1 MYLPEELSVSKM
13 HKLFLFEIRINV
25 SYLVYYQVF
34 KNEFSILF
42 GIPRT
47 NTCAKCDELTLKISA
62 AVDVDTKQRLIN
74 EKDLHLRKAE
84 KFRQIKNHYK
94 LEAKA
99 GKCMAI
105 SFDFQQNLPLPHIKT
120 SDVFYKSQ
128 LWYYVFGIH
137 DLADNS
143 ASMYVYTED
152 VARKGA
158 NDVTS
163 MILHYLNN
171 TDLTHS
177 HLVIFSDGCSG
188 QNKNHVMVY
197 FQYILVH
204 ALKLFKKVT
213 HVFPIRGHS
222 FLPNDQDFALI
233 EKKKRRN
240 SPEVPEDWD
249 ALIKEARVK
258 PSPFVVVNMTQ
269 DMFFN
274 IQNARSSYFLKVP
287 RPKLGLREARIIE
300 ISSDSA
306 YVQTKNNYLGPWTYC
321 AVRNKKVLQNNL
333 ELKPLYEK
341 PLPVNSVKIK
351 NVIALSAFLKKPNSV
366 AFYEKFKVAEA
377 DNNIDLDEDDNSD
390 GCD

>member
-1 MYLPEELSVSKM
+1 
-13 HKLFLFEIRINV
+13 
-25 SYLVYYQVF
+25 
-34 KNEFSILF
+34 
-42 GIPRT
+42 
-47 NTCAKCDELTLKISA
+47 
-62 AVDVDTKQRLIN
+62 
-74 EKDLHLRKAE
+74 
-84 KFRQIKNHYK
+84 
-94 LEAKA
+94 
-99 GKCMAI
+99 
-105 SFDFQQNLPLPHIKT
+105 
-120 SDVFYKSQ
+120 
-128 LWYYVFGIH
+128 
-137 DLADNS
+137 
-143 ASMYVYTED
+143 MYVYTED

-158 NDVTS
+158 NDDTS

-171 TDLTHS
+171 KDLTHS
-177 HLVIFSDGCSG
+177 HLVIFSDGCFG

-274 IQNARSSYFLKVP
+274 IQNVCSSYFLKVP

-306 YVQTKNNYLGPWTYC
+306 YVQTKNTYSGPWTYC

-351 NVIALSAFLKKPNSV
+351 NVMALSAFLKKPNSV